1 MKNKF
6 RAQGSLLP
14 GIISS
19 IIPEMAF
26 AKCKFDPESGVFYDS
41 PALVII
47 LAIALM
53 GVLFRTL
60 LKEWSDEHP
69 YIATALFLGV
79 PVLAGVVGSG
89 DC

>member
-1 MKNKF
+1 MT
-6 RAQGSLLP
+6 GVV
-14 GIISS
+14 SS
-19 IIPEMAF
+19 ITPEMTF

-41 PALVII
+41 PTLVII

-69 YIATALFLGV
+69 YIATVLFFGV
-79 PVLAGVVGSG
+79 PVIAGVVGSN